1 MAGTK
6 RQRAKREGGQAL
18 VEFALLAPLLVI
30 LIFGFIDISRLYNAW
45 VTVQGA
51 AREGA
56 RYGVTGRSDCP
67 AATDNREA
75 CIKYWA
81 AQRAKNLTN
90 SSTGLSVTLRSWA
103 YPAYAD
109 PAAEG
114 DPGDQCDALEV
125 EVQYDFEPST
135 PLAATLLGSIGIS
148 GSERLVNEPY
158 GPCDT

>member
-1 MAGTK
+1 MLRTK
-6 RQRAKREGGQAL
+6 RVGTRKERGQAL
-18 VEFALLAPLLVI
+18 MEFALLAPLLVI
-30 LIFGFIDISRLYNAW
+30 LIFGFIDITRLYNAW

-67 AATDNREA
+67 AAPDDRTV

-81 AQRAKNLTN
+81 SQRAKNLTN
-90 SSTGLSVTLRSWA
+90 SATGVSVTVRSWN

-114 DPGDQCDALEV
+114 DPGNQCDALEV
-125 EVQYDFEPST
+125 EVEYDFEPST
-135 PLAATLLGSIGIS
+135 PLASALIGAVGLS

-158 GPCDT
+158 GPCET